1 MIIFIVIV
9 GLVFLILTHELGHFL
24 AAKLF
29 KVKVTEF
36 GFGYPPKIIGKQ
48 IGETEYS
55 LNALPFGGFVKIEGL
70 AEDPEEAEK
79 LSLASKQGIESE
91 HSFNNQPAYKKAII
105 ISAGVIMN
113 FLVGWA
119 LLFIV
124 FKFGIPTSLII
135 TNVLPNSPASSA
147 NLQSGDKILNF
158 TSNTDFLNFINSH
171 LGQPTNLEILRNGKE
186 INVAITPREKSIPGQ
201 GAIGIEYV
209 QTGIPKEPI
218 WPAIG
223 DSLKQAFT
231 LSFFIIQ
238 VFVQL
243 VIGLFHGLLL
253 NGVVGP
259 IGVFSVAQQV
269 GGLGVMFLVNMFAL
283 IALNLAVLNLL
294 PLPALDGG
302 HLLII
307 LIEKIKGS
315 EISYKAKAWVNQLG
329 FAFLIILMI
338 LISVRD
344 IIHLF

>member
-1 MIIFIVIV
+1 MIILIVVI
-9 GLVFLILTHELGHFL
+9 GLIFLILTHELGHFL

-29 KVKVTEF
+29 KVNVPEF
-36 GFGYPPKIIGKQ
+36 GFGYPPKIIGKK
-48 IGETEYS
+48 IGGTEYT

-79 LSLASKQGIESE
+79 LNSALKQGLESK
-91 HSFNNQPAYKKAII
+91 HGFNNQPAYKKAII

-124 FKFGIPTSLII
+124 FKSGIPPSLVI
-135 TNVLPNSPASSA
+135 TKVLPNSPASSA
-147 NLQSGDKILNF
+147 NLQAGDKILNF
-158 TSNTDFLNFINSH
+158 TDNNQFLNFIDSH
-171 LGQPTNLEILRNGKE
+171 RGQLINLGVLRNGKD
-186 INVAITPREKSIPGQ
+186 INIQITPRIKSLPDQ
-201 GAIGIEYV
+201 GAIGVEYV
-209 QTGIPKEPI
+209 QAGIQEESFGSAA
-218 WPAIG
+218 WG
-223 DSLKQAFT
+223 SLKQSFV
-231 LSFFIIQ
+231 LSFLIIQ
-238 VFVQL
+238 IFGQL
-243 VIGLFHGLLL
+243 VIGLFHGSLLS
-253 NGVVGP
+253 GVVGP

-269 GGLGVMFLVNMFAL
+269 GGLGVMFLVNLFAL

-315 EISYKAKAWVNQLG
+315 EIPYKIKAWVNQLG
-329 FAFLIILMI
+329 FALLIVLMI
-338 LISVRD
+338 LISARD